1 MGKEKEGLV
10 KAEEVD
16 IVNADG
22 DVISSPYEIKFS
34 RVYNFEEESVEK
46 VNLFGMQ
53 ELTAADM
60 VKINRRM
67 NRNGNADLVPE
78 LSLEYALEVAA
89 VAAGLPIEFFQK
101 LSMKDAIKVK
111 GAVTGFIWG

>member
-1 MGKEKEGLV
+1 MGKEKEELV

-22 DVISSPYEIKFS
+22 DVISSPYEIKFNKA
-34 RVYNFEEESVEK
+34 YNFEEGSIEK
-46 VNLFGMQ
+46 VNLAGMQ